1 MAISGGQVGKSRAF
15 FAIIIGLFSV
25 VSCTTP
31 PEPAP
36 VPPAPASVVTIVTI
50 PIVATR
56 TQSPPPTITPIPT
69 AAPPTDT
76 RSVPSATPTPKA
88 VVTAPTTPIIKTEA
102 ATAVLPAAN
111 TPASTTATTAPPAVE
126 TAVAT
131 NAATAVVVTSLP
143 PPPVGAA
150 PPTISET
157 SITIPTYNYEAAFL
171 PTAPDDP
178 IYPYPRL
185 DPALVGPP
193 SPRTYRAIVLENGFV
208 AITILPELGGRIYQW
223 RDKATCRQLL
233 YANPVIKPTSWGYRG
248 WWLSIG
254 GIEWS
259 FPVDEHGLNEWRPWQ
274 VSTGT
279 TAYGSSVTVSDVDD
293 HTGMEVGATI
303 SLDAGHAYITIQPFA
318 RNNTAVAQP
327 YQLWLN
333 AMITLGGNT
342 VSDQTQFIIPA
353 NEVTIHSTDD
363 GGVPGSGSPM
373 SWPFYNGRDL
383 SLYSNWNGYLG
394 FFATAVAHGF
404 TGIYDH
410 AVDQGI
416 VRAYNPG
423 WPAGTKLFG
432 PATLSPA
439 YWTDDNSSYIEL
451 WSGAT
456 GSFWSYATLNP
467 GESFSWTEHWYPVH
481 GLGGFNYANR
491 TAALRLN
498 DNGGSAEIGVAVSG
512 GVSGRIILWAGEQ
525 EAATWPVTIYPGQ
538 AFRATWTRPSTQTG
552 ALGLQL
558 VYNDGTVAA
567 QTGLVP

>member
-1 MAISGGQVGKSRAF
+1 LGFLWLALAACGA
-15 FAIIIGLFSV
+15 
-25 VSCTTP
+25 P
-31 PEPAP
+31 PEPEPIQPTPTHA
-36 VPPAPASVVTIVTI
+36 VTVVTI

-56 TQSPPPTITPIPT
+56 TQTAPPPSAPIPT
-69 AAPPTDT
+69 TPP
-76 RSVPSATPTPKA
+76 PSATA
-88 VVTAPTTPIIKTEA
+88 APTSEPAPATPTTTIASA
-102 ATAVLPAAN
+102 ATAVSQE
-111 TPASTTATTAPPAVE
+111 ASPIPPTATTAPPAAE
-126 TAVAT
+126 TAVVTDAT
-131 NAATAVVVTSLP
+131 TPIATSVAATSLP

-150 PPTISET
+150 QPTIHET

-223 RDKATCRQLL
+223 RDKATGRQLL

-248 WWLSIG
+248 WWLAVG

-274 VSTGT
+274 VSTGS
-279 TAYGSSVTVSDVDD
+279 TAYGLSVTVSDVDD
-293 HTGMEVGATI
+293 HTGLEVGATI
-303 SLDAGHAYITIQPFA
+303 SLDAGHAYVTIQPFA

-333 AMITLGGNT
+333 AMLTLGDNT
-342 VSDQTQFIIPA
+342 VSDQTQFIFPA
-353 NEVTIHSTDD
+353 SEVVIHSTDD
-363 GGVPGSGSPM
+363 GGVPGSGSSM
-373 SWPFYNGRDL
+373 SWPIYNGRDL
-383 SLYSNWNGYLG
+383 SWYGNWNGYLG
-394 FFATAVAHGF
+394 FFVTAVAHGF
-404 TGIYDH
+404 SGVYDH
-410 AVDQGI
+410 AADQGI
-416 VRAYNPG
+416 VRAYTPG

-432 PATLSPA
+432 PGTLSPA

-481 GLGGFNYANR
+481 GLGGFNFANR

-512 GVSGRIILWAGEQ
+512 GVSGHIILWAGGQ
-525 EAATWPVTIYPGQ
+525 EAANWPVTIYPGQ
-538 AFRATWTRPSTQTG
+538 AFRATWTRPSTLTG